1 MTEHPDLTVKEVA
14 ALLRLNVG
22 TVKKLCRDGDLPG
35 AYKTT
40 ASPQG
45 NWRIPHAA
53 ITAYRTARQTE
64 SETQAGPGNRWKI
77 SLASIEAH
85 KKGQP

>member
-53 ITAYRTARQTE
+53 ITAYRTARQPNPE
-64 SETQAGPGNRWKI
+64 PKQAPATGGR